1 MFKNVKF
8 SGYLILRVVV
18 LLVLALVL
26 SRSVSA
32 EEANEGTVE
41 SLSAETEALIESGM
55 EAIKDGQWDQAIK
68 SLTEVQAEAPKSYKI
83 LYNLGIANA
92 EAGERDV
99 IAIAWFNAY
108 LAAVPDALEREQ
120 VLEQLENLK
129 IKVNASIVKM
139 LRMADVEA
147 AKITDE
153 QMKFETYRAI
163 AMAEIYV
170 GEMSEAKRYA
180 ELITDENSSSS
191 IYLEISRTQ
200 ARDGDITGARET
212 VDMIVVD
219 DQKSEAYSEIA
230 RLQIESGD
238 LEGAREIAAL
248 MIDDYNKSRVYYDIV
263 RVQADKGD
271 VQSAMDTTALIT
283 DDEFSSYAYDN
294 VIAAQAKAGDISGAA
309 RTLLM
314 VEDPSLEA
322 YRNIAEAQIKA
333 GDTAGAIETIG
344 LVEIDQ
350 NRARVYS
357 GLISSRIEDEDISG
371 VQEML
376 ALVTEESINDDFVR
390 FELYEEIARAR
401 AEAGDID
408 GAKSTLSMVTDE
420 NFKIGAYL
428 TILHKQ
434 LDGDDISG
442 AIETSSLIGEDEYKL
457 TVYRDIAIAQAQAGD
472 IAGAKK
478 SAVQMM
484 ALGSKMYEGIEESDT
499 SEEGFSPPTEADD
512 QKSEVYLEIVKHQA
526 LAGDFIG
533 ALYSANNITT
543 DDKKSILYEG
553 VAVLQAKSGDIS
565 GAMQTAVLIPG
576 DDRKS
581 VAYAEISKLQAKSG
595 DTEVALETAA
605 LITDGESKSW
615 PYREIALYQAKA
627 GDIAGSNKTAALIT
641 DEAFR
646 TWVSGDIEKVVAG
659 DTTVFDTTSVLL
671 GDADSELPS
680 IALGPQ
686 TGEDDSRE
694 GQYDRDQEID
704 SWSGFAVYSGS
715 VPWLGD
721 LQGLLNGLTDMEPGE
736 KADAIIETCQYM
748 SQDFN
753 ELQRNEEHWQE
764 LRAESSQ

>member
-1 MFKNVKF
+1 
-8 SGYLILRVVV
+8 
-18 LLVLALVL
+18 
-26 SRSVSA
+26 
-32 EEANEGTVE
+32 
-41 SLSAETEALIESGM
+41 
-55 EAIKDGQWDQAIK
+55 
-68 SLTEVQAEAPKSYKI
+68 
-83 LYNLGIANA
+83 
-92 EAGERDV
+92 
-99 IAIAWFNAY
+99 
-108 LAAVPDALEREQ
+108 
-120 VLEQLENLK
+120 
-129 IKVNASIVKM
+129 
-139 LRMADVEA
+139 
-147 AKITDE
+147 
-153 QMKFETYRAI
+153 
-163 AMAEIYV
+163 
-170 GEMSEAKRYA
+170 
-180 ELITDENSSSS
+180 
-191 IYLEISRTQ
+191 
-200 ARDGDITGARET
+200 
-212 VDMIVVD
+212 
-219 DQKSEAYSEIA
+219 
-230 RLQIESGD
+230 
-238 LEGAREIAAL
+238 
-248 MIDDYNKSRVYYDIV
+248 
-263 RVQADKGD
+263 
-271 VQSAMDTTALIT
+271 
-283 DDEFSSYAYDN
+283 
-294 VIAAQAKAGDISGAA
+294 
-309 RTLLM
+309 M

-344 LVEIDQ
+344 LVAIDR

-357 GLISSRIEDEDISG
+357 GLISSRIDDGDISG

-390 FELYEEIARAR
+390 FELYEEIARAQ

-420 NFKIGAYL
+420 DFKTGAYL

-434 LDGDDISG
+434 LDGGDIPG

-484 ALGSKMYEGIEESDT
+484 ALGSKMYEGIDESDT
-499 SEEGFSPPTEADD
+499 SEEGFSMPTEEDD
-512 QKSEVYLEIVKHQA
+512 QKSEVYLEIAKQQA

-543 DDKKSILYEG
+543 DDIKSILYEG
-553 VAVLQAKSGDIS
+553 VAVLQAKSGDIA

-576 DDRKS
+576 DEGKS
-581 VAYAEISKLQAKSG
+581 VAYAAISKLQAKSG
-595 DTEVALETAA
+595 DLEVALETAA

-627 GDIAGSNKTAALIT
+627 GDVAGSNKTAALIT

-646 TWVSGDIEKVVAG
+646 KWVHGDIEKVVAG

-671 GDADSELPS
+671 GDSELPS

-686 TGEDDSRE
+686 TGEEDSHE
-694 GQYDRDQEID
+694 EQYDRDHEID

-736 KADAIIETCQYM
+736 KADAIIETCQSM